1 MAEFSFG
8 LRRLAATLVGVV
20 RRTIFSLAA
29 IASLYAGIHFSFL
42 ADKPNDSLTGIWLGF
57 GIIMMTLAWPE
68 LVKSVNF
75 MGNSI
80 ELRELKSEVK
90 KLNKIMDL
98 YWIELKRENIKSRYE
113 HGLNIEIDTNASFL
127 SIDNVLDS
135 QLKHTQELS
144 GVISS
149 RLDKIWPE
157 ILNFLRA
164 YRIDTAEIEKI
175 PYYENPLFNPEWET
189 INLGIPNSFTYL
201 RQLFT
206 QLTLKHYEY
215 VYDSGNMLSA
225 EEMER
230 FETLKKRL
238 VTYAGSVIVD

>member
-1 MAEFSFG
+1 
-8 LRRLAATLVGVV
+8 
-20 RRTIFSLAA
+20 
-29 IASLYAGIHFSFL
+29 
-42 ADKPNDSLTGIWLGF
+42 
-57 GIIMMTLAWPE
+57 MTLAWPE